1 MPAPTADFTVS
12 IARSQIGEKENPP
25 GSNRV
30 LYSIWYRLIGPW
42 CEIFMSWVAY
52 KAGATKIIPRS
63 ARVAS
68 AKKWYQDHGQWHTS
82 NPRKGDQ
89 VIYKFSHTGLVEA
102 VNRDGTLTV
111 IEGNTD
117 KAGGRTGGRV
127 MRQIRRTS
135 LVDGYG
141 RPRYAPPVAKPR
153 TPTLSRYLR
162 RGTSGLA
169 VVNLQKFLNSH
180 GYSVG
185 KADGDFGPNTERG
198 VQQFQRSRKLTAD
211 GVVGKATAT
220 AIGWRWI
227 G

>member
-1 MPAPTADFTVS
+1 MAAPTADHTVR
-12 IARSQIGEKENPP
+12 IAASQIGTVENPP

-42 CEIFMSWVAY
+42 CAMFVSWVAY
-52 KAGATKIIPRS
+52 KAGATKIIPRT

-89 VIYKFSHTGLVEA
+89 VIYKFSHTGLIEA
-102 VNRDGTLTV
+102 VNADGTLTV

-117 KAGGRTGGRV
+117 KAGGRTGGKV
-127 MRQIRRTS
+127 MRQYRRTS
-135 LVDGYG
+135 IVDGYG
-141 RPRYAPPVAKPR
+141 RPKYAPAVKKV
-153 TPTLSRYLR
+153 PTLSRYLR
-162 RGTSGLA
+162 RGSTGLA
-169 VVNLQKFLNSH
+169 VTNLQKFLNAK
-180 GYSVG
+180 GYAVG
-185 KADGDFGPNTERG
+185 AADGDFGPRTDRG
-198 VQQFQRSRKLTAD
+198 VRAFQRAKRLTAD
-211 GVVGKATAT
+211 GVVGRATAS